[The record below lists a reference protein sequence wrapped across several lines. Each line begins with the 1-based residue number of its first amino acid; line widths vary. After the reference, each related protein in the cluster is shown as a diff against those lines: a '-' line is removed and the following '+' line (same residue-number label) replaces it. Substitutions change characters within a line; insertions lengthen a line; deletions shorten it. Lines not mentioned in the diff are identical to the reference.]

1 MTLPQPVPVQL
12 SAGMAQGIL
21 DLLATTE
28 ALLSVLKARGEGGE
42 GQLQASLEDVTAHLT
57 DGHDAGYLIDQIKLT
72 QRELELLL
80 PAGPTARLP
89 AVSGAVTVVS
99 CLGGAQA
106 ASGNGRRV
114 WRRRATGGPRPY

>member
-1 MTLPQPVPVQL
+1 MTVLQSVPVQL

-42 GQLQASLEDVTAHLT
+42 CQLQASLEEVTAHLT

-80 PAGPTARLP
+80 PAA
-89 AVSGAVTVVS
+89 AHGAVPVR
-99 CLGGAQA
+99 C
-106 ASGNGRRV
+106 
-114 WRRRATGGPRPY
+114 

>member
-1 MTLPQPVPVQL
+1 MTVPRSVPVQL

-42 GQLQASLEDVTAHLT
+42 CQIQAGLEEVTAHLT
-57 DGHDAGYLIDQIKLT
+57 DGHDAGYLIGQIRLA

-80 PAGPTARLP
+80 PAGPH
-89 AVSGAVTVVS
+89 GAVAGS
-99 CLGGAQA
+99 LLA
-106 ASGNGRRV
+106 ARSL
-114 WRRRATGGPRPY
+114 T